1 MLFVYAE
8 PSVLTF
14 WMKDMLLPLD
24 FVWIGEDCTVV
35 DITHDVPA
43 PPRDA
48 TPLTLPRYSSAG
60 PASYNLET
68 NAGEA
73 RSFGLSE
80 GDPVRF
86 SEIEVESAKC

>member
-8 PSVLTF
+8 PSMLTF

-24 FVWIGEDCTVV
+24 FVWIGADCTVV
-35 DITHDVPA
+35 DITHDVPN
-43 PPRDA
+43 PPGGA
-48 TPLTLPRYSSAG
+48 TPATLPRYSSAG
-60 PASYNLET
+60 PASYNLEI

-73 RSFGLSE
+73 RRLGLSA

-86 SEIEVESAKC
+86 VEIEAESAKC